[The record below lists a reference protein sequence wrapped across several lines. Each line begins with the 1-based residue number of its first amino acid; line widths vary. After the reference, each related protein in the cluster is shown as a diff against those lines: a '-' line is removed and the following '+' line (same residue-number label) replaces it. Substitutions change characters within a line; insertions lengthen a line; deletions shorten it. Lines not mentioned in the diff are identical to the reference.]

1 MAWPLMLWVSLVWS
15 LNFYL
20 NPAHHTVKRHIE
32 SVHEGIKPVRMAK
45 WNYNRGTENE
55 FGRKYPNKE
64 KITLWNEMI
73 FTITDAEILEPI
85 QNKSENDKT
94 LEDLMFSDHELVQ
107 KSSENKRTAV
117 SLNNRGLSIV

>member
-1 MAWPLMLWVSLVWS
+1 
-15 LNFYL
+15 
-20 NPAHHTVKRHIE
+20 
-32 SVHEGIKPVRMAK
+32 
-45 WNYNRGTENE
+45 
-55 FGRKYPNKE
+55 
-64 KITLWNEMI
+64 MI

-94 LEDLMFSDHELVQ
+94 LEVLMFSDHELVQ

>member
-1 MAWPLMLWVSLVWS
+1 MNLEGNVLKKKKS
-15 LNFYL
+15 
-20 NPAHHTVKRHIE
+20 HH
-32 SVHEGIKPVRMAK
+32 
-45 WNYNRGTENE
+45 
-55 FGRKYPNKE
+55 
-64 KITLWNEMI
+64 EMI
-73 FTITDAEILEPI
+73 YNMDFFMYTITDAEILEPI

>member
-1 MAWPLMLWVSLVWS
+1 MKESSLSEWPNEITTEGQKMNLEGNILIKKKS
-15 LNFYL
+15 
-20 NPAHHTVKRHIE
+20 HHE
-32 SVHEGIKPVRMAK
+32 
-45 WNYNRGTENE
+45 
-55 FGRKYPNKE
+55 
-64 KITLWNEMI
+64 LI